1 MKVFN
6 ITQINYRPYI
16 NSKKENDNKQNDKQ
30 EGNIT
35 NPIVQQ
41 GYRDFNI
48 NFRGRTPE
56 DFYAQ
61 EFNIKNMPETM
72 NVYLQED
79 YEKRK
84 HLPPEQV
91 MNQAFKYL
99 NVTENFAEVKS
110 IYPDERLFA
119 NLHEASPRI
128 RTGVLSEIRLAKEI
142 SDAPLLNDGS
152 DDIGMYILRK
162 VFLEGKTVKEINKD
176 FYEKDLNPEYKGV
189 ISHPI
194 SYDTTS
200 AFGIQYPKQDFWH
213 SFIATRDDYKKF
225 VVELPKQDKSDL
237 KRELAEK
244 ISSKKTSTPDVQ
256 SAEKS
261 EKPEKV
267 NKPATRKYS
276 IKQYKKEQIKKD
288 VKEAKG
294 DIEKVKKSIRKHF
307 SQNDPEASFIV
318 KYLSPIMTIAA
329 DRIHLS
335 EEEKDFAEML
345 KAKNKK
351 VEDLFAQFWKA
362 KPELLDYYSAM
373 IADTIELFEAVY
385 EDGGNIPINCDY
397 EVVSEKVENKRAID
411 LVSPRFLELLDYV
424 QTIVPNRTAKY
435 AKHDELQKEWE
446 EHFDSRY
453 GQIQEKAATEE
464 PQQLKKSMEVLKSE
478 AEKNNAKIYMLHGVN
493 GEDIKIVANLDETF
507 ADYVRKINIGMPSQ
521 YINIL
526 INKALKNPILTENA
540 KLSFSTMEMHDLI
553 DDERII
559 DSAERERIMTSI
571 LSEMRPETIA
581 AEMAMG
587 DVFAGLSEH
596 PEKIYRTLHE
606 NNYTDDLQELIDLKE
621 KYGTN
626 PKVMAELNRLYNL
639 YRKPLSDSE
648 VLKVTNIYLDAI
660 RNFDLNTAYSK
671 KSLFCLDD
679 KLIDFIEGLRKS
691 YLKDKTSIKS
701 LKNQVMVFIGRMGFA
716 RGLLN
721 EVKSSEL
728 KKLSI
733 DEFTHVITSSLSV
746 AYGTMFPLR

>member
-79 YEKRK
+79 YEARK

-110 IYPDERLFA
+110 IYPEERLFA

-128 RTGVLSEIRLAKEI
+128 RTGVLSEIRLAKEM
-142 SDAPLLNDGS
+142 SDAPLFNDGTN
-152 DDIGMYILRK
+152 DIGIYILKK

-176 FYEKDLNPEYKGV
+176 FYEKDMNPEYKGV
-189 ISHPI
+189 VSHPI
-194 SYDTTS
+194 GYDTTS

-225 VVELPKQDKSDL
+225 VVELPKQNKSDL

-244 ISSKKTSTPDVQ
+244 FSSKKTSTPDVQ

-261 EKPEKV
+261 ENPEKV
-267 NKPATRKYS
+267 NKPAKRKYS
-276 IKQYKKEQIKKD
+276 IKQHKKEQIKKD

-294 DIEKVKKSIRKHF
+294 DVEKVKKSICKHF
-307 SQNDPEASFIV
+307 SQDDPEASFIV

-362 KPELLDYYSAM
+362 KPELLDYYSTM
-373 IADTIELFEAVY
+373 ITDTIDLFEENY
-385 EDGGNIPINCDY
+385 GEGGNIPINCDY
-397 EVVSEKVENKRAID
+397 EVVSEKVENKKPID
-411 LVSPRFLELLDYV
+411 FVSPRFLELLGHV
-424 QTIVPNRTAKY
+424 QTIVPNRMAKY

-446 EHFDSRY
+446 EHFDFRY
-453 GQIQEKAATEE
+453 GKIQEEE
-464 PQQLKKSMEVLKSE
+464 IPVKEAVQPMDALKSE
-478 AEKNNAKIYMLHGVN
+478 AEKNNAKIYLLHGTK
-493 GEDIKIVANLDETF
+493 GQEIPIVANLDETF
-507 ADYVRKINIGMPSQ
+507 GDYVREINRGMPSS
-521 YINIL
+521 YVNAL
-526 INKALKNPILTENA
+526 INKALKSPLMTEDA
-540 KLSFSTMEMHDLI
+540 KLSFSTIRMADLI
-553 DDERII
+553 DDERILGKT
-559 DSAERERIMTSI
+559 ERDCIMNSV
-571 LSEMRPETIA
+571 LSEMRRETIA

-587 DVFAGLSEH
+587 NVFAGLSEH
-596 PEKIYRTLHE
+596 PEKIFRTLHE
-606 NNYTDDLQELIDLKE
+606 NNFTEDLQELTKLEND
-621 KYGTN
+621 YG
-626 PKVMAELNRLYNL
+626 KKSEIIAELNRLYSL
-639 YRKPLSDSE
+639 FKKPLSDSE
-648 VLKVTNIYLDAI
+648 ILKVANIYIDSI
-660 RNFDLNTAYSK
+660 RNFDMNSVYTK
-671 KSLFCLDD
+671 QSLFCLDD
-679 KLIDFIEGLRKS
+679 DLLTFIEE
-691 YLKDKTSIKS
+691 LKKAYIDKKDGVKS
-701 LKNQVMVFIGRMGFA
+701 LKKQVITVVRNFGFGRM
-716 RGLLN
+716 LLKEAKN
-721 EVKSSEL
+721 PEL
-728 KKLSI
+728 QKLCQ
-733 DEFTHVITSSLSV
+733 DELTHVVSSTLAA
-746 AYGTMFPLR
+746 AYQNFKPL